1 MKTIL
6 KLFLAA
12 VVLTT
17 TGFFSS
23 AQIMDKLPLD
33 DTYAEKQIKSVT
45 ADNGHL
51 WMDGNKLSDD
61 DVLGILGEE
70 TYNIYSKAR
79 KQIRIGE
86 TTTTIGG
93 TLLGTGIGY
102 AIGGFLASRM
112 LGNKESASDYLIKG
126 GIIAVIGT
134 IPLAIGLPV
143 MKKGCKK
150 LESIADNYRNEN
162 PHGTLSFG
170 ATGSGI
176 GLCYRF

>member
-143 MKKGCKK
+143 RPVAG
-150 LESIADNYRNEN
+150 
-162 PHGTLSFG
+162 
-170 ATGSGI
+170 
-176 GLCYRF
+176 